1 MLKHYKIIIKSY
13 YICRRTYKLN
23 VKLKNI
29 AKAKLIIMKT
39 QKTPL
44 SFLYTLLSVLLLS
57 SSTIAAEELIET
69 RTLNSFDKIVATN
82 GINVQLRHSEHE
94 KVDVKIE
101 NALLSDIITEV
112 DEDGTLKIKL
122 RAQIN
127 KELSILCLVYYKDL
141 KEITATKGASIIT
154 KDVLIT
160 KKLDIC
166 TNTGA
171 KIKAEI
177 ECIDVKVDA
186 FGVSNTSLY
195 GWADRLEIKAT
206 AGADVFGK
214 TLESKNVFVK
224 AGSGAEVWVKPELY
238 LEAIANMGS
247 TIYYTQKPEK
257 INEKLTTGGELHSKV
272 TEDKKL

>member
-1 MLKHYKIIIKSY
+1 
-13 YICRRTYKLN
+13 
-23 VKLKNI
+23 
-29 AKAKLIIMKT
+29 MKT
-39 QKTPL
+39 HKISL
-44 SFLYTLLSVLLLS
+44 SLFYILLSVLLLS
-57 SSTIAAEELIET
+57 SSTITAEELTES
-69 RTLNSFDKIVATN
+69 RKLNSFDKIVATN

-101 NALLSDIITEV
+101 NALLSDVITEV
-112 DEDGTLKIKL
+112 EKDGTLKIKM

-127 KELSILCLVYYKDL
+127 KELSVLCVVFYKDL
-141 KEITATKGASIIT
+141 KEITATKGASIST

-160 KKLDIC
+160 EKLDIC

-171 KIKAEI
+171 DIRAEI
-177 ECIDVKVDA
+177 ECSDVKVNA
-186 FGVSNTSLY
+186 FGVSTTALY

-214 TLESKNVFVK
+214 TLKSKNVFVK

-257 INEKLTTGGELHSKV
+257 TNEKLTSGGELHSKI
-272 TEDKKL
+272 TEDKKQ